1 MFQVSMP
8 CLEHLGKLLKCVFLG
23 IRRLPEEEETLQQVQ
38 TGTSSPPLE
47 LHSTESWMVQK
58 EPIEVKDAGP
68 VPYEI
73 CGEEL
78 ESS

>member
-1 MFQVSMP
+1 MP
-8 CLEHLGKLLKCVFLG
+8 GFEHLGKLLKCVFPG

-38 TGTSSPPLE
+38 TGTSSPLLE
-47 LHSTESWMVQK
+47 LHSTESWMVQE
-58 EPIEVKDAGP
+58 EPTEVKDAGP

-73 CGEEL
+73 CGKEL